1 MGKKKGKGLITK
13 GRYELKFRGTE
24 CLNCGQ
30 LLDISD
36 KYCPNCSQA
45 NSTKKIV
52 LKDFIDEFFSSL
64 INYDSKLLKTLYTLL
79 TKPGTITKDYING
92 KRVSYT
98 NPFRFLLSLAF
109 LYLLMATYNNAFSS
123 LDELNLKE
131 KIEKTGPLSY
141 RIRSN
146 DFENNSYSA
155 EKQADKSLE
164 YLDSL
169 ENLNGIPILKNVDT
183 LRKTIQDEVRKEAR
197 KEALKDSFMLASPKK
212 YFAELQKKDGLH
224 LGSKMEFFFIFIQ
237 RDSIKT
243 FEEAQE
249 KYGAHKTWK
258 NKLAFNSSKSTLRVI
273 AQPGRWLS
281 DTMTKLPF
289 VVFLFLPLFT
299 VFIFVAYIRK
309 NYTYTDHLVFSFHN
323 QSLLFILLIIS
334 WIIDSFF
341 GVNSVGIFLLIFG
354 IYLYMAMRRF
364 YGQGWFKTIIKY
376 FFLNTVF
383 VFLAMIIVALIF
395 TGSVFTY

>member
-24 CLNCGQ
+24 CLNCGH

-141 RIRSN
+141 RIR
-146 DFENNSYSA
+146 
-155 EKQADKSLE
+155 
-164 YLDSL
+164 
-169 ENLNGIPILKNVDT
+169 
-183 LRKTIQDEVRKEAR
+183 
-197 KEALKDSFMLASPKK
+197 
-212 YFAELQKKDGLH
+212 
-224 LGSKMEFFFIFIQ
+224 Q